1 MTLNQLDKIEEQ
13 STEILI
19 SKWIAAL
26 AYGLHTS
33 EYPSRLTM
41 SRLFTRWVSSPVS
54 PRRRVQEIGIHIQI
68 SRPTLHSPY
77 SSPLP
82 TLTTATMSIKA
93 NHDPKIW
100 CDICKLQWGQYK
112 DKTTGET
119 FWHLRAMTPARW
131 IVTSETSERK
141 GRTRHY
147 CVKCANDVQTWHD
160 GTIWTFREQ
169 LDYALGKE
177 VLSGL
182 ESE

>member
-1 MTLNQLDKIEEQ
+1 MMLNQLDKIEDQ

-41 SRLFTRWVSSPVS
+41 SRFFTRWVSSPASPKRQVS
-54 PRRRVQEIGIHIQI
+54 EIEIHIQI
-68 SRPTLHSPY
+68 SRPTLHSRY
-77 SSPLP
+77 NLPLP
-82 TLTTATMSIKA
+82 TLTTYTMSIKA

-100 CDICKLQWGQYK
+100 CDLCKLQWGQIK
-112 DKTTGET
+112 DKDTGKQV
-119 FWHLRAMTPARW
+119 WHLRAMTPARW
-131 IVTSETSERK
+131 IVVSETAERK

-147 CVKCANDVQTWHD
+147 CVSCANDVQTWQD

-169 LDYALGKE
+169 LDFALGKE
-177 VLSGL
+177 VINGL
-182 ESE
+182 ELE

>member
-1 MTLNQLDKIEEQ
+1 MMLKQSDRIEEQ

-26 AYGLHTS
+26 SYGLHTS

-41 SRLFTRWVSSPVS
+41 SQLFTRWESSAES
-54 PRRRVQEIGIHIQI
+54 PKRRVAEIVIRILI
-68 SRPTLHSPY
+68 SRPTQRSPY
-77 SSPLP
+77 NSPLP
-82 TLTTATMSIKA
+82 TLTTHTMSIRA
-93 NHDPKIW
+93 NHDPKVW
-100 CDICKLQWGQYK
+100 CDLCKLQWGQYK

-131 IVTSETSERK
+131 IVVSESSERK

-147 CVKCANDVQTWHD
+147 CVSCANDVQTWHD

-177 VLSGL
+177 VIDGL
-182 ESE
+182 ES